1 MKKLLIFLPAL
12 LLFFAQSG
20 VAQFSVG
27 VSAGTNLSNSIYQG
41 FHYDTEGSTNYF
53 AEVRPTYSFG
63 KKWAISTGL
72 QYSVKG
78 HQDENFYNLGIVN
91 ATQYHYFDILPTVE
105 YRLVKG
111 LSVFGGMNTGI
122 LLKERYRVFDNW
134 ETARANLMNPLDI
147 GALAGLKVS
156 YKNFFVSAHYNRSVI
171 SASASDIVYTDD
183 IGTELPGVKQLNQ
196 NVQVGVGY
204 VFR

>member
-12 LLFFAQSG
+12 LLFFAQNV

-27 VSAGTNLSNSIYQG
+27 VSAGTNLSNSIYKG
-41 FHYDTEGSTNYF
+41 IHYDTEGSTNYF
-53 AEVRPTYSFG
+53 AEVRPTYSLG
-63 KKWAISTGL
+63 KKWAISAGL

-78 HQDENFYNLGIVN
+78 HQDESSLPLVVTG
-91 ATQYHYFDILPTVE
+91 TQYHYFDILPTVE
-105 YRLVKG
+105 YRLLKG
-111 LSVFGGMNTGI
+111 LSIFGGMNTGI
-122 LLKERYRVFDNW
+122 RLKERYRVANKW
-134 ETARANLMNPLDI
+134 ETAVINSMNPVDI

-171 SASASDIVYTDD
+171 SASEIEATDEAGEN
-183 IGTELPGVKQLNQ
+183 IPGVKQFNQ
-196 NVQVGVGY
+196 NVQLGVGY

>member
-1 MKKLLIFLPAL
+1 MKKLLVFLPAL

-27 VSAGTNLSNSIYQG
+27 VSAGTNLSNSIYKG
-41 FHYDTEGSTNYF
+41 FNYDTEGSVNYF
-53 AEVRPTYSFG
+53 AEVRPTYSLG

-78 HQDENFYNLGIVN
+78 YQYQSSLPQVVTG
-91 ATQYHYFDILPTVE
+91 AQYHYLDILPTVE
-105 YRLVKG
+105 FRLVKW
-111 LSVFGGMNTGI
+111 LSIFGGMNTGI
-122 LLKERYRVFDNW
+122 RLKERYRV
-134 ETARANLMNPLDI
+134 ANKWGTTPMNSMNPVDR

-171 SASASDIVYTDD
+171 SASEIEFTDEN
-183 IGTELPGVKQLNQ
+183 GVNLPGVKQLNQ

-204 VFR
+204 VFL

>member
-27 VSAGTNLSNSIYQG
+27 VSAG
-41 FHYDTEGSTNYF
+41 TNYF

-171 SASASDIVYTDD
+171 SASDIVLTDQD
-183 IGTELPGVKQLNQ
+183 GIVLPGGKQLNQ